1 MDEGISNTDTRT
13 RRVADSG
20 TAGQAAALKP
30 GDELTLTPTTMAH
43 GGEAIAHAPDGR
55 VVFVSG
61 AIPGDTARVA
71 LTKVKKN
78 WARGE
83 AASIEKASPD
93 RVDPVCP
100 AAAAGAGCCDYS
112 HITPA
117 AQERLKREIL
127 VGQLDKFARPSGVLD
142 GFDIAID
149 LEQNTLS
156 PLTGWRTRTRLG
168 VGEDGRAGMRQSRSH
183 DVIAGVRCTQ
193 VNQEALDGIVGPDA
207 RLFTPGAE
215 LVVVVDSR
223 GKRHVVETQRA
234 QRGKRIEHIET
245 RIEGDAA
252 VTEAV
257 PAPVGS
263 EVEEA
268 VFRFPPT
275 AFWQAHTTAPATY
288 CRYIAEWAQDTYARP
303 VGWDLYGGVGLFV
316 PHISDVLGSGAH
328 VVSVDYSAAATR
340 DPQPALDNLD
350 VEVRNQKVEASI
362 DRLPDPGLVVLD
374 PPRTG
379 AGTEVVQAVAARAPQ
394 RAIHIGCDPATF
406 ARDLAAWG
414 EAGHVV
420 ERMALI
426 DAFPNTHHFEVLT
439 SLVPAV
445 SATDE

>member
-1 MDEGISNTDTRT
+1 MDDGIATPDASTNSVSKAEPEVL
-13 RRVADSG
+13 RV
-20 TAGQAAALKP
+20 

-55 VVFVSG
+55 VVFVTG
-61 AIPGDTARVA
+61 AIPGDTARVT

-83 AASIEKASPD
+83 TTSIAQTSPG
-93 RVDPVCP
+93 RVDPACP
-100 AAAAGAGCCDYS
+100 AAEAGAGCCDYS

-127 VGQLDKFARPSGVLD
+127 VGQLDKFARPSGVLT
-142 GFDIAID
+142 GFDLAID
-149 LEQNTLS
+149 LEQDTLA
-156 PLTGWRTRTRLG
+156 PQTGWRTRVRLG
-168 VGEDGRAGMRQSRSH
+168 VGEDGRAGMRRARSH

-193 VNQEALDGIVGPDA
+193 VNQEALDGIVGPGA
-207 RLFTPGAE
+207 RSFTPGAE

-223 GKRHVVETQRA
+223 GERHVVETQRA

-245 RIEGDAA
+245 RIEGEEA
-252 VTEAV
+252 VKEAV
-257 PAPVGS
+257 PAPIGTGLD
-263 EVEEA
+263 EA

-288 CRYIAEWAQDTYARP
+288 CRYIADWAEDTYARP

-316 PHISDVLGSGAH
+316 PEISDVLGSGAH

-340 DPQPALDNLD
+340 DPQPALEHFD

-362 DRLPDPGLVVLD
+362 DGLPDPGLVVLD

-379 AGTEVVQAVAARAPQ
+379 AGSDVVHAVAARNPQ
-394 RAIHIGCDPATF
+394 RVIHIGCDPATF

-414 EAGHVV
+414 EAGYTV

-439 SLVPAV
+439 SLIPAV
-445 SATDE
+445 PHTEE

>member
-1 MDEGISNTDTRT
+1 MDDGISTPDASTNSVSKAEPEVL
-13 RRVADSG
+13 RV
-20 TAGQAAALKP
+20 
-30 GDELTLTPTTMAH
+30 GDELMLTPTTMAH

-55 VVFVSG
+55 VVFVTG
-61 AIPGDTARVA
+61 AIPGDTARVT

-83 AASIEKASPD
+83 TTSIEQTSPD
-93 RVDPVCP
+93 RVDPACP
-100 AAAAGAGCCDYS
+100 AAEAGAGCCDYS

-127 VGQLDKFARPSGVLD
+127 VGQLDKFARPSGVLT
-142 GFDIAID
+142 GFDLAID
-149 LEQNTLS
+149 LEQDTLA
-156 PLTGWRTRTRLG
+156 PQTGWRTRVRLG
-168 VGEDGRAGMRQSRSH
+168 VGEDGRAGMRRARSH

-193 VNQEALDGIVGPDA
+193 VNQEALDGIVGPGA
-207 RLFTPGAE
+207 RSFTPGAE

-223 GKRHVVETQRA
+223 GERHVVETQRA

-245 RIEGDAA
+245 RIEGEEA

-257 PAPVGS
+257 PAPIGTGLD
-263 EVEEA
+263 EA

-288 CRYIAEWAQDTYARP
+288 CRYIADWAEDTYARP

-316 PHISDVLGSGAH
+316 PEISGVLGSGAH

-340 DPQPALDNLD
+340 DPQPALEHFD

-362 DRLPDPGLVVLD
+362 DGLPDPGLVVLD

-379 AGTEVVQAVAARAPQ
+379 AGSDVVHAVAARNPQ
-394 RAIHIGCDPATF
+394 RVIHIGCDPATF

-414 EAGHVV
+414 EAGYTV

-439 SLVPAV
+439 SLIPAV
-445 SATDE
+445 PHTGE

>member
-1 MDEGISNTDTRT
+1 MDDGISTPDASTNSVPKAEPEVL
-13 RRVADSG
+13 RV
-20 TAGQAAALKP
+20 

-55 VVFVSG
+55 VVFVTG
-61 AIPGDTARVA
+61 AIPGDTARVT

-83 AASIEKASPD
+83 TTSIAQTSPD
-93 RVDPVCP
+93 RVDPACP
-100 AAAAGAGCCDYS
+100 AAEAGAGCCDYS
-112 HITPA
+112 HITQA

-127 VGQLDKFARPSGVLD
+127 VGQLDKFARPSGVLT
-142 GFDIAID
+142 GFDLAID
-149 LEQNTLS
+149 LEQDTLA
-156 PLTGWRTRTRLG
+156 PQTGWRTRVRLG
-168 VGEDGRAGMRQSRSH
+168 VGEDGRAGMRRARSH

-193 VNQEALDGIVGPDA
+193 VNQEALDGIVGPGA
-207 RLFTPGAE
+207 RSFTPGAE

-223 GKRHVVETQRA
+223 GERHVVETQRA

-245 RIEGDAA
+245 RIEGEEA
-252 VTEAV
+252 VKEAV
-257 PAPVGS
+257 PAPIGTGLD
-263 EVEEA
+263 EA

-288 CRYIAEWAQDTYARP
+288 CRYIADWAEDTYARP

-316 PHISDVLGSGAH
+316 PEISGVLGSGAH

-340 DPQPALDNLD
+340 DPQPALEHFD

-362 DRLPDPGLVVLD
+362 DGLPDPGLVVLD

-379 AGTEVVQAVAARAPQ
+379 AGSDVVHAVAARNPQ
-394 RAIHIGCDPATF
+394 RVIHIGCDPATF

-414 EAGHVV
+414 EAGYTV

-439 SLVPAV
+439 SLIPAV
-445 SATDE
+445 PHTEE

>member
-1 MDEGISNTDTRT
+1 MDDGTSNHGTHQQAGASTGASAL
-13 RRVADSG
+13 RV
-20 TAGQAAALKP
+20 

-55 VVFVSG
+55 VVFVNG
-61 AIPGDTARVA
+61 AIPGDTASVT

-83 AASIEKASPD
+83 ATSIEQASPD
-93 RVDPVCP
+93 RIAPSCP
-100 AAAAGAGCCDYS
+100 AAEAGAGCCDYS

-127 VGQLDKFARPSGVLD
+127 VGQLDKFARPSGVLT
-142 GFDIAID
+142 GFDLAID
-149 LEQNTLS
+149 LEQDTLA
-156 PLTGWRTRTRLG
+156 PLTNWRTRVRLG
-168 VGEDGRAGMRQSRSH
+168 VGEDGRAGMRRSRSH
-183 DVIAGVRCTQ
+183 EVIAGVRCTQ

-207 RLFTPGAE
+207 RTFTPGSE

-245 RIEGDAA
+245 RIEGDEA

-257 PAPVGS
+257 PAPVRSGIDES
-263 EVEEA
+263 

-288 CRYIAEWAQDTYARP
+288 CRYIADWAEDTYTRP

-316 PHISDVLGSGAH
+316 PCISDVLGSGAH
-328 VVSVDYSAAATR
+328 VVTVDYSAAATR
-340 DPQPALDNLD
+340 DPQPALDRID
-350 VEVRNQKVEASI
+350 VEVRNEKVESSI
-362 DRLPDPGLVVLD
+362 EGLPDPGLVVLD

-379 AGTEVVQAVAARAPQ
+379 AGTDVVHAVAARGPQ
-394 RAIHIGCDPATF
+394 RVIHIGCDPATF

-414 EAGHVV
+414 ESGYVV

-439 SLVPAV
+439 SLIPAV
-445 SATDE
+445 PTPEE

>member
-1 MDEGISNTDTRT
+1 MDDGISTTTNEEP
-13 RRVADSG
+13 VPVM
-20 TAGQAAALKP
+20 KP
-30 GDELTLTPTTMAH
+30 GEELTLTPTTMAH

-55 VVFVSG
+55 VVFITG
-61 AIPGDTARVA
+61 AIPGDTAVVK
-71 LTKVKKN
+71 LTKVKHN
-78 WARGE
+78 WARGQ
-83 AASIEKASPD
+83 ATSIKQASPD

-127 VGQLDKFARPSGVLD
+127 VGQLDKFARPSGVLN
-142 GFDIAID
+142 GFDLAID
-149 LEQNTLS
+149 LEQDTLA
-156 PLTGWRTRTRLG
+156 PLTGWRTRVRLG
-168 VGEDGRAGMRQSRSH
+168 IGEDGRAGMRQARSH
-183 DVIAGVRCTQ
+183 EVVAGKRCTQ
-193 VNQEALDGIVGPDA
+193 VNQEALDGIVGQDA

-215 LVVVVDSR
+215 LIVVMDSR

-245 RIEGDAA
+245 RIEGDEA

-257 PAPVGS
+257 PAPVSAG
-263 EVEEA
+263 VEEA

-288 CRYIAEWAQDTYARP
+288 CRYIADWAEDTYARP

-316 PHISDVLGSGAH
+316 PFISDVLGSGAH

-340 DPQPALDNLD
+340 DPQPALDRVD
-350 VEVRNQKVEASI
+350 VEVRNQKVEESI
-362 DRLPDPGLVVLD
+362 DSLPEPGLVVLD

-379 AGTEVVQAVAARAPQ
+379 AGTEVVRAVAARTPQ
-394 RAIHIGCDPATF
+394 RVIHIGCDPATF

-414 EAGHVV
+414 EAGYVI
-420 ERMALI
+420 ERMALV

-445 SATDE
+445 PTSGE

>member
-1 MDEGISNTDTRT
+1 MDDGIATPDASTNSVSKAEPEVL
-13 RRVADSG
+13 RV
-20 TAGQAAALKP
+20 

-55 VVFVSG
+55 VVFVTG
-61 AIPGDTARVA
+61 AIPGDTARVT

-83 AASIEKASPD
+83 TTSIAQTSPD
-93 RVDPVCP
+93 RVDPACP
-100 AAAAGAGCCDYS
+100 AAEAGAGCCDYS

-127 VGQLDKFARPSGVLD
+127 VGQLDKFARPSGVLT
-142 GFDIAID
+142 GFDLAID
-149 LEQNTLS
+149 LEQDTLA
-156 PLTGWRTRTRLG
+156 PQTGWRTRVRLG
-168 VGEDGRAGMRQSRSH
+168 VGEDGRAGMRRARSH

-193 VNQEALDGIVGPDA
+193 VNQEALDGIVGPGA
-207 RLFTPGAE
+207 RSFTPGAE

-223 GKRHVVETQRA
+223 GERHVVETQRA

-245 RIEGDAA
+245 RIEGEEA
-252 VTEAV
+252 VKEAV
-257 PAPVGS
+257 PAPIGTGLD
-263 EVEEA
+263 EA

-288 CRYIAEWAQDTYARP
+288 CRYIADWAEDTYARP

-316 PHISDVLGSGAH
+316 PEISDVLGSGAH

-340 DPQPALDNLD
+340 DPQPALEHFD

-362 DRLPDPGLVVLD
+362 DGLPDPGLVVLD

-379 AGTEVVQAVAARAPQ
+379 AGSDVVHAVAARNPQ
-394 RAIHIGCDPATF
+394 RVIHIGCDPATF

-414 EAGHVV
+414 EAGYTV

-439 SLVPAV
+439 SLIPAV
-445 SATDE
+445 PHTEE